1 MLLRQRVRHGQDESV
16 GPGRVQLL
24 VLSGETGGLWSAAVT
39 ALGVQGIDQV
49 IELVG
54 NGLDLG
60 LDAGPSEQGHW

>member
-1 MLLRQRVRHGQDESV
+1 M